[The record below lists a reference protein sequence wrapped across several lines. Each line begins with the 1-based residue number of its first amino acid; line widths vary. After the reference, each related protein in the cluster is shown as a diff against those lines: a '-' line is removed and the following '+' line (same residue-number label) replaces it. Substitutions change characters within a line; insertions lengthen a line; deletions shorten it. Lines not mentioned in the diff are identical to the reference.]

1 MRFSIDFIRA
11 FLVLL
16 RHFLPIWGAIV
27 ILISLIGLLIA
38 QFEEGLSVSEAL
50 YFAWVTGTTVGYGDL
65 VPTLGIT
72 RVLAIL
78 IAILGIV
85 LTGIIVTMAIEA
97 AKIVVENNTS
107 IQEFKQAVK
116 ESANQRV
123 ARDKKRRS
131 KQREENGRKR

>member
-16 RHFLPIWGAIV
+16 KHFFPIWGGIA
-27 ILISLIGLLIA
+27 ILISLLGLLIA
-38 QFEEGLSVSEAL
+38 QFEEELSISEAL

-72 RVLAIL
+72 RLLAI
-78 IAILGIV
+78 IVAILGIT
-85 LTGIIVTMAIEA
+85 LTGIIVATAIEA

-107 IQEFKQAVK
+107 IQEFKQTVK
-116 ESANQRV
+116 ESTNRRV
-123 ARDKKRRS
+123 AGREKPSS
-131 KQREENGRKR
+131 K

>member
-11 FLVLL
+11 CLILL
-16 RHFLPIWGAIV
+16 GNFFPRWGGIA
-27 ILISLIGLLIA
+27 ILISLVGLVISQL
-38 QFEEGLSVSEAL
+38 EEELSVSSAL

-72 RVLAIL
+72 RALAIFV
-78 IAILGIV
+78 AILGIV

-107 IQEFKQAVK
+107 IQEFKQSVK
-116 ESANQRV
+116 ESTKRRV
-123 ARDKKRRS
+123 AG
-131 KQREENGRKR
+131 NRKRQSMHGEEER

>member
-11 FLVLL
+11 FFVLS
-16 RHFLPIWGAIV
+16 RHFSPIWGGIV
-27 ILISLIGLLIA
+27 ILISLIGLIIA
-38 QFEEGLSVSEAL
+38 QLEDGLSVGSAL

-72 RVLAIL
+72 RVLAIFV
-78 IAILGIV
+78 AILGIV

-107 IQEFKQAVK
+107 IQEFKQVVN
-116 ESANQRV
+116 ESAKQRV
-123 ARDKKRRS
+123 ARNKRRPS
-131 KQREENGRKR
+131 KQSEEER